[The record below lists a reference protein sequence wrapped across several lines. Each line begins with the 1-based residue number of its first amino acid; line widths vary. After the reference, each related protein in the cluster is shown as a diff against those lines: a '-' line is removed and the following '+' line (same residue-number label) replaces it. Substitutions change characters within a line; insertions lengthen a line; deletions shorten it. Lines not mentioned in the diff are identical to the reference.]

1 MLNVVLILIILFVK
15 MNFILV
21 NVSIEKA
28 ILFFIFLS
36 PTGVILK
43 PKCLKV
49 PILSPQHRM
58 LHTGMSDYFEMTM
71 HSYVLYSYINI
82 YLDFIVSIVTASF
95 ESPSWAPSAEEWL
108 PVRNVSPLLMVWC
121 GRCVSAFDVVK
132 WQ

>member
-36 PTGVILK
+36 HLATGVILK

-82 YLDFIVSIVTASF
+82 YLDFIVSIVMRVSNR
-95 ESPSWAPSAEEWL
+95 PLGL
-108 PVRNVSPLLMVWC
+108 PQQRTGFLLEMYL
-121 GRCVSAFDVVK
+121 RC
-132 WQ
+132 

>member
-36 PTGVILK
+36 HLATGVIVK
-43 PKCLKV
+43 PKYLKV
-49 PILSPQHRM
+49 PIGFILSPQHRM

-82 YLDFIVSIVTASF
+82 FLDFIVSIVM
-95 ESPSWAPSAEEWL
+95 
-108 PVRNVSPLLMVWC
+108 RVSKRPLGFPHQTTGFPLEMYL
-121 GRCVSAFDVVK
+121 RC
-132 WQ
+132 